1 LRERSDKMKKELKF
15 KVNGQPYDIFV
26 EPKKLLVEVI
36 RDLIGLTGTKRG
48 CNSSSCGACTVM
60 LNGMAV
66 KSCSVLALQ
75 ANGAEVVTV
84 EGLAKG
90 AELSPLQKAFL
101 DHGAYQCGFCTSG
114 MLMASTALLTETP
127 KPTKE
132 QMKEGIDGN
141 ICRCTGYNSI
151 IRAVTA
157 VVKGE
162 YKEAK

>member
-1 LRERSDKMKKELKF
+1 MKKELKL
-15 KVNGQPYDIFV
+15 KVNGQPYDLFV
-26 EPKKLLVEVI
+26 KPKTLLVEVL
-36 RDLIGLTGTKRG
+36 RNELGLTGTKRG

-60 LNGMAV
+60 LNGMSV

-75 ANGAEVVTV
+75 ANGAEVTTV

-90 AELSPLQKAFL
+90 GELSPLQRAFL
-101 DHGAYQCGFCTSG
+101 DHGSYQCGFCTSG
-114 MLMASTALLTETP
+114 MLMSSTALLTENP
-127 KPTKE
+127 RPTKE
-132 QMKEGIDGN
+132 QIKEGIDGN

>member
-1 LRERSDKMKKELKF
+1 MKKELKF
-15 KVNGQPYDIFV
+15 KVNGQPYELFV
-26 EPKKLLVEVI
+26 KPKTLLVEVL
-36 RDLIGLTGTKRG
+36 RDLVGLTGTKRG
-48 CNSSSCGACTVM
+48 CSSSSCGACTVM
-60 LNGMAV
+60 LDGMSV

-90 AELSPLQKAFL
+90 DELSPLQRAFL
-101 DHGAYQCGFCTSG
+101 DHGSYQCGFCTPG
-114 MLMASTALLTETP
+114 MLMSTTALLTENP

-132 QMKEGIDGN
+132 EIKEGIDGN

-151 IRAVTA
+151 IRAVTD

>member
-1 LRERSDKMKKELKF
+1 MKKELKL
-15 KVNGQPYDIFV
+15 KVNGQPYELFV
-26 EPKKLLVEVI
+26 KPKTLLVEVL
-36 RDLIGLTGTKRG
+36 RDLVGLTGTKRG
-48 CNSSSCGACTVM
+48 CSSSSCGACTVM
-60 LNGMAV
+60 LNGMSV

-90 AELSPLQKAFL
+90 NELSPLQRAFL
-101 DHGAYQCGFCTSG
+101 DHGSYQCGFCTPG
-114 MLMASTALLTETP
+114 MLMSTTALLTENP
-127 KPTKE
+127 KPTKLE
-132 QMKEGIDGN
+132 IKEGIDGN

-151 IRAVTA
+151 VRAVTA

>member
-1 LRERSDKMKKELKF
+1 MKKELKF
-15 KVNGQPYDIFV
+15 KVNGQPYEIFV
-26 EPKKLLVEVI
+26 KPKTLLSEVL
-36 RDLIGLTGTKRG
+36 RDELGLTGTKRG

-60 LNGMAV
+60 LNGMSV

-90 AELSPLQKAFL
+90 NKLSPLQRAFL
-101 DHGAYQCGFCTSG
+101 DNGSYQCGFCTPG
-114 MLMASTALLTETP
+114 MLMSSTALLTENP
-127 KPTKE
+127 KPTKAE
-132 QMKEGIDGN
+132 IKEGIDGN

-151 IRAVTA
+151 IRAITA

>member
-1 LRERSDKMKKELKF
+1 MKKELKF

-26 EPKKLLVEVI
+26 KPKTLLSEVL
-36 RDLIGLTGTKRG
+36 RDELGLTGTKRG

-60 LNGMAV
+60 LNGMSV
-66 KSCSVLALQ
+66 KSCSVLAIQ

-84 EGLAKG
+84 EGLANGNK
-90 AELSPLQKAFL
+90 LSPLQRAFL
-101 DHGAYQCGFCTSG
+101 DHGSYQCGFCTPG
-114 MLMASTALLTETP
+114 MLMSSTALLTENP

-132 QMKEGIDGN
+132 EIKEGIDGN

-151 IRAVTA
+151 IRAITA

>member
-1 LRERSDKMKKELKF
+1 MKKALKL
-15 KVNGQPYDIFV
+15 KVNGQPYELYIK
-26 EPKKLLVEVI
+26 PKTLLVEVL
-36 RDLIGLTGTKRG
+36 RDHIGMTGTKRG

-66 KSCSVLALQ
+66 KSCSMLALQ

-90 AELSPLQKAFL
+90 TELSPLQKAFL
-101 DHGAYQCGFCTSG
+101 DHGSYQCGFCTAG
-114 MLMASTALLTETP
+114 MLMSSTALLAENP

-132 QMKEGIDGN
+132 QIKEGIDGN

>member
-1 LRERSDKMKKELKF
+1 MKKELKF

-26 EPKKLLVEVI
+26 EPKKLLVEVL

-60 LNGMAV
+60 LNGMSV

-90 AELSPLQKAFL
+90 NELSPLQKAFL
-101 DHGAYQCGFCTSG
+101 DHGSYQCGFCTPG
-114 MLMASTALLTETP
+114 MLMSSTALLTENP
-127 KPTKE
+127 KPTK
-132 QMKEGIDGN
+132 QQIKEGIDGN

>member
-1 LRERSDKMKKELKF
+1 MKKELKL
-15 KVNGQPYDIFV
+15 KVNGQPYDLYV
-26 EPKKLLVEVI
+26 KPKTLLVEVL
-36 RDLIGLTGTKRG
+36 RDLVGLTGTKRG
-48 CNSSSCGACTVM
+48 CSSSSCGACTVM
-60 LNGMAV
+60 LNNMAV

-90 AELSPLQKAFL
+90 AELSPLQQAFL
-101 DHGAYQCGFCTSG
+101 DHGSYQCGFCTPG
-114 MLMASTALLTETP
+114 MLMSATALLTENP

-132 QMKEGIDGN
+132 QIKEGIDGN

-151 IRAVTA
+151 IRAVTD

>member
-1 LRERSDKMKKELKF
+1 MKKELRLT
-15 KVNGQPYDIFV
+15 VNGHPYDLYIK
-26 EPKKLLVEVI
+26 PKTLLVEVL
-36 RDLIGLTGTKRG
+36 RDHVGLTGTKRG
-48 CNSSSCGACTVM
+48 CDSSSCGACTVI

-66 KSCSVLALQ
+66 RSCSVLALQ
-75 ANGAEVVTV
+75 ADGGEVLTV

-90 AELSPLQKAFL
+90 NELNSLQKAFL
-101 DHGAYQCGFCTSG
+101 DYGAFQCGFCTSG
-114 MLMASTALLTETP
+114 MLMSATALLNENP

-132 QMKEGIDGN
+132 QIKEGIDGN

>member
-1 LRERSDKMKKELKF
+1 MKKELKF
-15 KVNGQPYDIFV
+15 TVNGQPYELYIK
-26 EPKKLLVEVI
+26 PKTLLVEVL
-36 RDLIGLTGTKRG
+36 RDQLGLTGTKRG

-60 LNGMAV
+60 LDGMAV

-75 ANGAEVVTV
+75 ANGTDIRTV

-90 AELSPLQKAFL
+90 TELHPLQKAFL
-101 DHGAYQCGFCTSG
+101 DHGAFQCGFCTSG
-114 MLMASTALLTETP
+114 MLMASTALLTENP

-132 QMKEGIDGN
+132 QIKEGIDGN

-162 YKEAK
+162 YKEGK

>member
-1 LRERSDKMKKELKF
+1 MKKELKF
-15 KVNGQPYDIFV
+15 KVNGQPYDIYV
-26 EPKKLLVEVI
+26 KPKTLLVEVL
-36 RDLIGLTGTKRG
+36 RDHLALTGTKRG
-48 CNSSSCGACTVM
+48 CNSSSCGSCTVM

-66 KSCSVLALQ
+66 KSCSILALQ
-75 ANGAEVVTV
+75 ANGAEITTV

-90 AELSPLQKAFL
+90 TELSPLQKAFL
-101 DHGAYQCGFCTSG
+101 DYGSYQCGFCTSG
-114 MLMASTALLTETP
+114 MLMASTALLSENP

-132 QMKEGIDGN
+132 QIKEGIDGN

>member
-1 LRERSDKMKKELKF
+1 MQKGLKL
-15 KVNGQPYDIFV
+15 KVNGQPYELYIK
-26 EPKKLLVEVI
+26 PKTLLVEVL
-36 RDLIGLTGTKRG
+36 RDHLALTGTKRG
-48 CNSSSCGACTVM
+48 CDCSSCGACTVI
-60 LNGMAV
+60 LNGMSV
-66 KSCSVLALQ
+66 RSCSILALQ
-75 ANGAEVVTV
+75 ANGGEVLTV

-90 AELSPLQKAFL
+90 NELNPLQKAFL
-101 DHGAYQCGFCTSG
+101 DYGAFQCGFCTSG
-114 MLMASTALLTETP
+114 MLMSATALLNENP

-132 QMKEGIDGN
+132 QIKEGIDGN